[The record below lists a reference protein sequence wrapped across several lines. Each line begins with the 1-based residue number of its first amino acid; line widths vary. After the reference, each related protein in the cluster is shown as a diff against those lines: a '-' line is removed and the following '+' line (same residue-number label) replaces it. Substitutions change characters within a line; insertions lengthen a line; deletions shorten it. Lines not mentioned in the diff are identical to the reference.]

1 MLLIRIPKV
10 DQSYMQIS
18 SSLFCNINMN
28 TLWRRFTNKFSE
40 TNLIGYLGVQM
51 PDPEGGVPWEDKSKC
66 AGNERRISKVSAWS
80 LSRIMWVMQFL
91 MVVTSQ
97 FNRLKFIMKIFLNNY
112 VQIYL

>member
-18 SSLFCNINMN
+18 SSLF
-28 TLWRRFTNKFSE
+28 E

-51 PDPEGGVPWEDKSKC
+51 PDPEGRVPWGDKSKC

-80 LSRIMWVMQFL
+80 LSRIMWVMQF
-91 MVVTSQ
+91 
-97 FNRLKFIMKIFLNNY
+97 
-112 VQIYL
+112 